1 MKYLVLILAVV
12 STSACAALAPATVA
26 GIGAATA
33 LSIEANYP
41 AVDKKAEKIF
51 KVGE

>member
-1 MKYLVLILAVV
+1 MKALIVLAALL
-12 STSACAALAPATVA
+12 STSACVPATVA

-33 LSIEANYP
+33 LSLEANYP

-51 KVGE
+51 KAE

>member
-1 MKYLVLILAVV
+1 MKTLIVLAALL

-51 KVGE
+51 KAE